1 MADES
6 TLGLSSLAGIPIIVF
21 LFITWYRR
29 DPLLDAIPTVGF
41 SDPIL
46 SYLSAFRYL
55 FGGLPILKEG
65 YEKNKPGIFKI
76 ATFRRWMVL
85 PTGAKLIEDIKKAPD
100 DVLSFQA
107 PIRESIQTDYTLNLL
122 NMEDSYHASVIR
134 SRLTRNIA
142 TTFDQVRDELAAA
155 LGDCIPT
162 AGEEWVKV
170 PILPTAQRI
179 ICRTSSRVFVGAPLC
194 RDRDYETLVLNSAV
208 NVMKSATIIAMFPRP
223 LKSTAARVLCSIP
236 SQVRRATE
244 LIGPLVEERLTKMEE
259 LGDAWNDAPN
269 DMLMWLMSEAKGV
282 EKSVEGLV
290 RRMLIVNFASIHTTS
305 FAFMQVLYRLLAHPE
320 YIEPLRQEIEAA
332 VAEEGWTKAGM
343 DKMHKID
350 SFLRETQRLDNRGL
364 VTMRRLALRPFT
376 FSNGLT
382 IPAGTLMAIPAGAIH
397 TDGEIYP
404 NPEEFDG
411 FRFSKLREM
420 EGDTMLNKHQA
431 VSISP
436 EQLTFGLGR
445 HACPGRF
452 FAVNEVKAL
461 LAHVIVTYDVKF
473 EEGKGAPRE
482 IRIGSTRY
490 PRSTNVLF
498 RKRQK

>member
-6 TLGLSSLAGIPIIVF
+6 THGLSSLTGILIIVS
-21 LFITWYRR
+21 LFVTWYRR

-65 YEKNKPGIFKI
+65 YEKNKPGMFKI
-76 ATFRRWMVL
+76 ATFWRWMVL
-85 PTGAKLIEDIKKAPD
+85 PTGAQLIEDIKRVPD
-100 DVLSFQA
+100 DVLSF
-107 PIRESIQTDYTLNLL
+107 REPLREFLQTDYTFSILNT
-122 NMEDSYHASVIR
+122 EDTYHRSVIR

-142 TTFDQVRDELAAA
+142 ATFNQVQDGSVPYKES
-155 LGDCIPT
+155 
-162 AGEEWVKV
+162 EWVKV
-170 PILPTAQRI
+170 SILPTVQRI
-179 ICRTSSRVFVGAPLC
+179 ICRTSSRVFVGATLC
-194 RDRDYETLVLNSAV
+194 RDRDYETLVLNFAA
-208 NVMKSATIIAMFPRP
+208 NLMKSATIIAMFPRP
-223 LKSTAARVLCSIP
+223 LKSTAARFLCSIP
-236 SQVRRATE
+236 SQIRQATE
-244 LIGPLVEERLTKMEE
+244 LIRPLVEERLEKMEE

-282 EKSVEGLV
+282 EKSVEGLA
-290 RRMLIVNFASIHTTS
+290 RRILLINFASIHTTS
-305 FAFMQVLYRLLAHPE
+305 LTFTQVLYRLLANPE

-332 VAEEGWTKAGM
+332 VAEEGWTNVGM

-350 SFLRETQRLDNRGL
+350 SFLRETQRLDTLGI
-364 VTMRRLALRPFT
+364 VTMQRLALRPFT

-382 IPAGTLMAIPAGAIH
+382 IPAGTLVGVPVGTIH

-420 EGDTMLNKHQA
+420 EGDTMLTSHRA
-431 VSISP
+431 VSTSP
-436 EQLTFGLGR
+436 EQLAFGFGR

-452 FAVNEVKAL
+452 FAASEVKTL

-473 EEGKGAPRE
+473 EEGKGVPRE
-482 IRIGSTRY
+482 FRIGSMRI
-490 PRSTNVLF
+490 PRSANLLF
-498 RKRQK
+498 RKRQR

>member
-1 MADES
+1 MQAK
-6 TLGLSSLAGIPIIVF
+6 
-21 LFITWYRR
+21 R

-85 PTGAKLIEDIKKAPD
+85 SNGAKLIEEIKKAPD
-100 DVLSFQA
+100 DVLSLQEAVRELFQM
-107 PIRESIQTDYTLNLL
+107 DYTFSLL
-122 NMEDSYHASVIR
+122 NMEDTYHRSVFR

-162 AGEEWVKV
+162 ASEEWVKV
-170 PILPTAQRI
+170 SILPTVQRI
-179 ICRTSSRVFVGAPLC
+179 ICRTSSRVFVGATLC
-194 RDRDYETLVLNSAV
+194 RDRDYETLALNFAV

-223 LKSTAARVLCSIP
+223 LKPTAARVLCSIP
-236 SQVRRATE
+236 SQVRQATE
-244 LIGPLVEERLTKMEE
+244 LIRPLVEERLAKMEE
-259 LGDAWNDAPN
+259 LGDAWNDAPVRQFVSFDILFSHAVGAQN

-282 EKSVEGLV
+282 EKSVESLA
-290 RRMLIVNFASIHTTS
+290 RRILLTNFASIHTTS
-305 FAFMQVLYRLLAHPE
+305 LTFTQVLYRLLANPE

-332 VAEEGWTKAGM
+332 VAEEGWTNVGM

-350 SFLRETQRLDNRGL
+350 SFLRETQRLDTL
-364 VTMRRLALRPFT
+364 AIVTMQRLALRPFT

-382 IPAGTLMAIPAGAIH
+382 IPAGTLVALPAGAIH

-420 EGDTMLNKHQA
+420 EGDAMLTSHRA

-436 EQLTFGLGR
+436 EQLAFGLGR

-473 EEGKGAPRE
+473 EEGKGVPRE
-482 IRIGSTRY
+482 VRIGSMRY

>member
-6 TLGLSSLAGIPIIVF
+6 TLGLSSLTGILIIVS
-21 LFITWYRR
+21 LFVTWYRR

-76 ATFRRWMVL
+76 ATFWRWMVL
-85 PTGAKLIEDIKKAPD
+85 PTGAQLIEDIKRVPD
-100 DVLSFQA
+100 DVLSF
-107 PIRESIQTDYTLNLL
+107 REPVREFLQMDYTFSLL
-122 NMEDSYHASVIR
+122 NMEDTYHRRVIR

-142 TTFDQVRDELAAA
+142 ATFNQVRDELAAA

-162 AGEEWVKV
+162 ASEEWVKV
-170 PILPTAQRI
+170 SILPTVQRI
-179 ICRTSSRVFVGAPLC
+179 ICRTSSRVFVGATLC
-194 RDRDYETLVLNSAV
+194 RDRDYETLALNFAV

-223 LKSTAARVLCSIP
+223 LKPTAARFLCSIP
-236 SQVRRATE
+236 SQVRQATE
-244 LIGPLVEERLTKMEE
+244 LIRPLVEERLAKMEE

-282 EKSVEGLV
+282 EKSVEGLAG
-290 RRMLIVNFASIHTTS
+290 RIFLINFASIHTTS
-305 FAFMQVLYRLLAHPE
+305 LTFTQ
-320 YIEPLRQEIEAA
+320 IEAA
-332 VAEEGWTKAGM
+332 VADEGWTKVGM
-343 DKMHKID
+343 DKMHKMD
-350 SFLRETQRLDNRGL
+350 SFLRETQRLDTL
-364 VTMRRLALRPFT
+364 AIVTTQRLALRPFT

-382 IPAGTLMAIPAGAIH
+382 IPAGTLVGVPVGAIH

-420 EGDTMLNKHQA
+420 EGDAMLTSHRA

-436 EQLTFGLGR
+436 EQLAFGFGR

-452 FAVNEVKAL
+452 FAASEVKAL
-461 LAHVIVTYDVKF
+461 LAHIIVTYDVKF
-473 EEGKGAPRE
+473 EEGKGIPRE
-482 IRIGSTRY
+482 FRIGSTRI
-490 PRSTNVLF
+490 PRSTNLLF
-498 RKRQK
+498 RKRQR